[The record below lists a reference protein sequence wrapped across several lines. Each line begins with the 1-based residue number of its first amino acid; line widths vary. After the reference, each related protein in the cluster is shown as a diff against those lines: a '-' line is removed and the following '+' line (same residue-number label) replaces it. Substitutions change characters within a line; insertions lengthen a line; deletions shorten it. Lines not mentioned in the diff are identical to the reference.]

1 MQPKAKNRR
10 WLLTSAAAVAAAGG
24 ATVVTH
30 RTAEAG
36 AGIMWYG
43 LVNDAGTSLTTLKST
58 RDTFTLHVL
67 NDAGKTAVYG
77 QGGVGIQGYGYSGV
91 GVVGHSS
98 TGTGVK
104 GVSQTGTGVYG
115 ESVNDNGVYGQATGD
130 GVGVLARASASA
142 GGTALKVEGTALFKG
157 TAAFIGG
164 MSGNANGLVALN
176 ATKLAGT
183 VPDTNLSSNIPRKD
197 ATSNVFTGSINASSF
212 NGAGSGLTSLDASE
226 LAPGTVPDA
235 RLSANIPVKDAVIN
249 EFAGRI
255 GAQIFAG
262 DGSLLTNLPSP
273 AEIDATAIT
282 TGTLADARLS
292 SNVALTNK
300 TGGTVFKG
308 RVSARSFSSPS
319 GVPKFPTVGVATIPA
334 GGSQVHVQHAAAS
347 ATTVIMA
354 VLQSDPGAAVAI
366 RHIARGVGFFDVFLT
381 GAAPAGATVGYMIVA
396 KP

>member
-10 WLLTSAAAVAAAGG
+10 WLLASAAAVAAAGG
-24 ATVVTH
+24 ATVVN
-30 RTAEAG
+30 RRAAEARTGTMQYG
-36 AGIMWYG
+36 AG
-43 LVNDAGTSLTTLKST
+43 NDAGTSQTTLWST
-58 RDTFTLHVL
+58 NSDSTLNVFSNTHYTAIKAVGATGIRG
-67 NDAGKTAVYG
+67 AGVDY
-77 QGGVGIQGYGYSGV
+77 
-91 GVVGHSS
+91 GVVGVGLLAGS
-98 TGTGVK
+98 G
-104 GVSQTGTGVYG
+104 SQYGTGVYG
-115 ESVNDNGVYGQATGD
+115 ESVNDNGVYGHATGD

-142 GGTALKVEGTALFKG
+142 GGAALRVEGKADFRG
-157 TAAFIGG
+157 TAAFNGG
-164 MSGNANGLVALN
+164 MWGNANGLVALN

-183 VPDTNLSSNIPRKD
+183 IPDTNLSTNIPRKD

-226 LAPGTVPDA
+226 LATGTVPDA

>member
-115 ESVNDNGVYGQATGD
+115 ETIHDNGVYGQATGD

-197 ATSNVFTGSINASSF
+197 AASNTFTGSISASSF
-212 NGAGSGLTSLDASE
+212 SGAVGAS
-226 LAPGTVPDA
+226 
-235 RLSANIPVKDAVIN
+235 
-249 EFAGRI
+249 
-255 GAQIFAG
+255 
-262 DGSLLTNLPSP
+262 NL
-273 AEIDATAIT
+273 
-282 TGTLADARLS
+282 TGTINDARLS
-292 SNVALTNK
+292 SNVPLKDASSNTFTGSVTASSFSGDGAGLT
-300 TGGTVFKG
+300 GLSASELDSGTVPDG
-308 RVSARSFSSPS
+308 RLSANVPLRDATSNAFTGAIEAAAFTGPS
-319 GVPKFPTVGVATIPA
+319 GLPRFPTVGSATVPA
-334 GGSQVHVQHAAAS
+334 GRAKVRVTDPAAS
-347 ATTVIMA
+347 ASAMVLA
-354 VLQSDPGAAVAI
+354 VLQSDPGRPAAV
-366 RHIARGVGFFDVFLT
+366 RHIAKGAGFFDVFLT
-381 GAAPAGATVGYMIVA
+381 RAVVAQTTVGYIILGQ
-396 KP
+396 P